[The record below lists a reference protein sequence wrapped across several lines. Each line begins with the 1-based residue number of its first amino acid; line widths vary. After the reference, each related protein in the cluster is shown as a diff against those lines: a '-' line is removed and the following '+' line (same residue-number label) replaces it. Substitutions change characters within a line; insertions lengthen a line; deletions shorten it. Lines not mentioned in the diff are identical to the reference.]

1 MVNVS
6 KKIRNYKDEI
16 LEDIVNIVEIPSVR
30 GEAKNGKPFG
40 EQSAKA
46 LQFCLDLADSMGFTT
61 KNVGN
66 FAGHIEYGDGDEIFG
81 VLAHCDIVAAG
92 DGWNTDPFKA
102 TFDNGRLYGRGT
114 MDDKGPAIAA
124 IYCLKALKDL
134 GIKPKRRIRIIIGA
148 SEECG
153 MEDLENYFKT
163 EPMPD
168 FAFSP
173 DGEYPICNREK
184 GIMHISI
191 KAPHTSEAIKS
202 VKSGNAANIVPMLAD
217 AVVTSAVSD
226 ELFDRASAD
235 AKEDN
240 LNFTIKKAH
249 CGKKIQ
255 CEGIAAHASTPEE
268 GVNAASGLI
277 RLFTGMFGE
286 DAGKMTAFLDKT
298 IGYECDG
305 ASMGVKCS
313 DKESG
318 PLTLNLGVLDFD
330 DENDSAVIDIRY
342 PVTCKGSEIFD
353 TINKKA
359 ESFGI
364 EATLISDSKPLFVDE
379 NNLLITKLSH
389 AYKTVTGE
397 QAELYSS
404 GGGTYARELSCG
416 VAFGPGTKT
425 LSFYNIHGA
434 NEFLDVEEFMK
445 HCEICLQA
453 MYELGCE

>member
-1 MVNVS
+1 
-6 KKIRNYKDEI
+6 
-16 LEDIVNIVEIPSVR
+16 
-30 GEAKNGKPFG
+30 
-40 EQSAKA
+40 
-46 LQFCLDLADSMGFTT
+46 
-61 KNVGN
+61 
-66 FAGHIEYGDGDEIFG
+66 
-81 VLAHCDIVAAG
+81 
-92 DGWNTDPFKA
+92 
-102 TFDNGRLYGRGT
+102 
-114 MDDKGPAIAA
+114 
-124 IYCLKALKDL
+124 
-134 GIKPKRRIRIIIGA
+134 
-148 SEECG
+148 
-153 MEDLENYFKT
+153 
-163 EPMPD
+163 
-168 FAFSP
+168 
-173 DGEYPICNREK
+173 
-184 GIMHISI
+184 
-191 KAPHTSEAIKS
+191 
-202 VKSGNAANIVPMLAD
+202 MLAD

-226 ELFDRASAD
+226 ELFDKAKAD

-249 CGKKIQ
+249 CSKKIQ

-277 RLFTGMFGE
+277 KLFTEMFGE

-298 IGYECDG
+298 IGYEYDG